1 MQESSEHLTLPQ
13 ELASGG
19 TKLVNK
25 VLELINVGPCVVDVK
40 VSTAA
45 PSLSLSLPP
54 SLPSLF
60 ALFFVLMLFV
70 RFTNARSGG
79 DVQVCGRGHF

>member
-40 VSTAA
+40 VSTAT
-45 PSLSLSLPP
+45 PSLSP
-54 SLPSLF
+54 LPSLF
-60 ALFFVLMLFV
+60 ALFL
-70 RFTNARSGG
+70 
-79 DVQVCGRGHF
+79 C